1 MLINLAYHI
10 TCLFC
15 IFSPSI
21 SLFTFEEILKPD
33 STFCGSERHAADN
46 ALFDSVPEKV
56 LQSHGAATMDSA
68 VFKAIVLGLVQ
79 GLTEFL
85 PVSSTAHLILVPW
98 FFGWAGA
105 VNSLIFDVALHA
117 GTLVALIF
125 CFYRDWIDM
134 IMKDRRLLYLI
145 IIASFPAG
153 IAGILF
159 SGLVEHTL
167 RSPLI
172 IACSLVT
179 VGIIMLIAER
189 YGKATKGLRKGGITL
204 RDSLIIGVAQAVALI
219 PGVSRSGIT
228 ITAGLFR
235 DLTRVSAARFSFL
248 LSTPVILGATMLE
261 GRKLMKTPSLLD
273 LDMFTAGFVSAFVSG
288 LVAIIFLLRFL
299 NRHPLNLFVYY
310 RFALAMVILIAL
322 SLSP

>member
-1 MLINLAYHI
+1 M
-10 TCLFC
+10 
-15 IFSPSI
+15 
-21 SLFTFEEILKPD
+21 
-33 STFCGSERHAADN
+33 
-46 ALFDSVPEKV
+46 DSVV
-56 LQSHGAATMDSA
+56 L
-68 VFKAIVLGLVQ
+68 KAIVLGLIQ

-98 FFGWAGA
+98 FFGWGGV
-105 VNSLIFDVALHA
+105 VNSLIFDVALHV
-117 GTLVALIF
+117 GTLGALIL

-134 IMKDRRLLYLI
+134 IMRDRRLLYLI
-145 IIASFPAG
+145 IFASFPAG

-159 SGLVEHTL
+159 SGLIEHTL
-167 RSPLI
+167 RSPLV
-172 IACSLVT
+172 IAFSLVT

-189 YGKATKGLRKGGITL
+189 YSKAMKGLEEGGITL

-235 DLTRVSAARFSFL
+235 DLTRISAARFSFL
-248 LSTPVILGATMLE
+248 LSTPVILGATVLE
-261 GRKLMKTPSLLD
+261 GRKLMKTPSLLN
-273 LDMFTAGFVSAFVSG
+273 LDIFVAGFVSAFVSG

-322 SLSP
+322 RFMV